1 MLPAPD
7 RETGML
13 SCEALAMDRYLLDLA
28 RETRG
33 FMPEVEG
40 LALRDAALGA
50 AGGNWVEIGSYCGK
64 SAIYLGDAAL
74 DRRALLYSIDHHR
87 GSEEHQAGEE
97 WHDPQLVDPRGR
109 LDTLP
114 HFMATIV
121 TARLQGSVVPTVG
134 RSRAIASAWS
144 RPLSFVFIDGGH
156 SEAAAVGD
164 YEGWAPYLAP
174 GGLLAIHDVFPD
186 PKDGGRPPFMIYRR
200 ALESMTFREA
210 SSCGSLRVLERV
222 SDGGV

>member
-1 MLPAPD
+1 MHG
-7 RETGML
+7 R
-13 SCEALAMDRYLLDLA
+13 RLDLA

-33 FMPEVEG
+33 FMPEDEG

-50 AGGNWVEIGSYCGK
+50 SDGTWVEIGSYCGK

-74 DRRALLYSIDHHR
+74 VRGALLFSIDHHR

-97 WHDPQLVDPRGR
+97 WHDPLLVDRDGR

-121 TARLQGSVVPTVG
+121 RAGLENVVVATVG
-134 RSRAIASAWS
+134 RSRAIASAWRS
-144 RPLSFVFIDGGH
+144 PLSLVFIDGGH
-156 SEAAAVGD
+156 SEDAAIAD
-164 YEGWAPYLAP
+164 YHGWSQHLVP

-186 PKDGGRPPFMIYRR
+186 PKDGGRPPFLIYRR
-200 ALESMTFREA
+200 ALDSRNFQEV

-222 SDGGV
+222 ADGGMQLHDG

>member
-1 MLPAPD
+1 
-7 RETGML
+7 
-13 SCEALAMDRYLLDLA
+13 MDRHLLDLA

-33 FMPEVEG
+33 FMPEDEG

-50 AGGNWVEIGSYCGK
+50 ACGNWVEIGSYCGK
-64 SAIYLGDAAL
+64 SAIYLGHAAL
-74 DRRALLYSIDHHR
+74 DRGALLYSIDHHR
-87 GSEEHQAGEE
+87 GSEEHQAGQE

-121 TARLQGSVVPTVG
+121 TARLQDVIVPTVG
-134 RSRAIASAWS
+134 RSRAIASAWR

-156 SEAAAVGD
+156 SEADAVGD
-164 YEGWAPYLAP
+164 YEGWFPHLDP
-174 GGLLAIHDVFPD
+174 GGLLAIHDVFRD
-186 PKDGGRPPFMIYRR
+186 PKDGGRPPFIIYRR
-200 ALESMTFREA
+200 ALESMNFRET

-222 SDGGV
+222 SDGSV